1 MRLRLL
7 LCALFPILLWACSTP
22 PASAPAEIP
31 PPPVA
36 LATACQLPDRLAGSV
51 SAQDLI
57 GWTMEW
63 INAYACERGKR
74 SALIEAW
81 PR

>member
-1 MRLRLL
+1 M
-7 LCALFPILLWACSTP
+7 
-22 PASAPAEIP
+22 
-31 PPPVA
+31 
-36 LATACQLPDRLAGSV
+36 ATKCPLPDNIAESV

-57 GWTMEW
+57 GWTMGW

-74 SALIEAW
+74 SALLEAW

>member
-1 MRLRLL
+1 MPLRLL
-7 LCALFPILLWACSTP
+7 LLVPFLLLPSACSTP
-22 PASAPAEIP
+22 PARAPSEIP

-36 LATACQLPDRLAGSV
+36 LATACPVPDTLDGAV
-51 SAQDLI
+51 TAQDVI

-81 PR
+81 PK